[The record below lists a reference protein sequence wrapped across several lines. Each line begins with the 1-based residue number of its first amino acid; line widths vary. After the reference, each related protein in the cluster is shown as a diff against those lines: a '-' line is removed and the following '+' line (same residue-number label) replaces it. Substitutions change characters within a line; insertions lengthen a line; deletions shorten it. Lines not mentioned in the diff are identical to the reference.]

1 MVPHIRFFQLLSIK
15 AAMKIALAE
24 EDMTSPRLR
33 VWLEIAQRL
42 GFTGLTRR
50 QATSWA
56 DAEIQQYKKR
66 SLQ

>member
-1 MVPHIRFFQLLSIK
+1 MIPHIRFFQLLAIK

-33 VWLEIAQRL
+33 VWFAIAQRL

-50 QATSWA
+50 QAMAWV
-56 DAEIQQYKKR
+56 DEEIKQYKKR